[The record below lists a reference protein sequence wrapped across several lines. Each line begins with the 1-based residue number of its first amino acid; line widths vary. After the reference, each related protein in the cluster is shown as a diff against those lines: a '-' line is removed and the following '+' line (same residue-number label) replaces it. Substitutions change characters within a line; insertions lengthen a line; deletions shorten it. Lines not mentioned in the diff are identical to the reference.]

1 MGGDG
6 RVMKD
11 GGDWEA
17 TGLKYHLPSTEGTKI
32 TLCLLHGSGL
42 IRLHIYPDKFPGWER
57 IPCFQVYLFSS
68 LDQIMVPKH
77 AGACCGVRLSCGHE
91 ST

>member
-17 TGLKYHLPSTEGTKI
+17 TGLKYHLPHTEGTKNHP
-32 TLCLLHGSGL
+32 L
-42 IRLHIYPDKFPGWER
+42 PP
-57 IPCFQVYLFSS
+57 
-68 LDQIMVPKH
+68 
-77 AGACCGVRLSCGHE
+77 A
-91 ST
+91 

>member
-17 TGLKYHLPSTEGTKI
+17 TGLKYHLPSAEGTENHPLSPAWNWADKASHPSSQI
-32 TLCLLHGSGL
+32 PRMREDSLLPGVFIPL
-42 IRLHIYPDKFPGWER
+42 IRPNNGTTTCWG
-57 IPCFQVYLFSS
+57 S
-68 LDQIMVPKH
+68 LWCEAQLWP
-77 AGACCGVRLSCGHE
+77 
-91 ST
+91 